1 MGTVSSVAN
10 SFAQPTCKCCDDF
23 TKYTL
28 NGCRT
33 ECCCGFINCPQKE
46 YDEKS
51 DTSSLNEL
59 REEIYKLHHQ
69 IHNLETLI
77 KKQNKLLIKIA
88 KENDNVPLNL
98 NEPNFHEYSSNESK
112 SENLF

>member
-28 NGCRT
+28 NGCYT
-33 ECCCGFINCPQKE
+33 QCCCGSINCPQKE

-59 REEIYKLHHQ
+59 TEEVYKLHHK
-69 IHNLETLI
+69 INNLETLI
-77 KKQNKLLIKIA
+77 KKQNKLINKIA
-88 KENDNVPLNL
+88 KKTDNVPL
-98 NEPNFHEYSSNESK
+98 HEYSSNEFS
-112 SENLF
+112 SND